1 MSPII
6 IVSAGALFLLSLSG
20 CCQVFGICTSVAVH
34 TSITPTRS
42 SEYTLSD
49 RSMNTVQLTQMSSSN
64 RFTMALAA
72 TESRTHGRGI
82 PERCAGF
89 GRRRRGR
96 AHAGKL
102 QQEPPRASPLRARV
116 K

>member
-42 SEYTLSD
+42 NEYALSD
-49 RSMNTVQLTQMSSSN
+49 RSMNTADAV
-64 RFTMALAA
+64 LAQSIHNGA
-72 TESRTHGRGI
+72 CSD
-82 PERCAGF
+82 
-89 GRRRRGR
+89 
-96 AHAGKL
+96 
-102 QQEPPRASPLRARV
+102 
-116 K
+116 